1 MRRRTPPRA
10 GLALRFEPAE
20 SDTAVAARTIRVDSR
35 VTLAGCKT
43 LAARTRFASQK
54 SQCTLDRCHPRIN
67 ASLVAR
73 SVAIRTAQAARTLN
87 TLFLQHVH
95 RICTRNARDLSTQ
108 PDCWLIERCLRA
120 SIHCRSHAVCTA
132 KRSTHAAS
140 RSNSRRHPPRRPQ
153 RPSAMQLKALTSAAL
168 LAGAQAFVAPGASK
182 PALALRAEEVE
193 AAPVEVAPVA
203 EAAPEAEVV
212 APVAEVAA
220 VAPEPVLT
228 TPSVRSTRA
237 PPRAWDIALD
247 MPAGISAPF
256 GYFDPAGLGKKV
268 SEQRAKY
275 FRECELKHGRVA
287 MLAAF
292 GFPVAEHFHPL
303 FGGNIDVPSYVAYQ
317 QTPLQTFWP
326 VVLLYVGIVEIFSVF
341 TFENP
346 FGKGGFWTLKDDR
359 VRTTASRLR
368 RFWLGPHG
376 LHAIA
381 ATRRAKAASQMPRR
395 VVEQR
400 HDSSTGS
407 ENPFGKPRGGL
418 TRVSLRRYPA
428 TSAGTPWTCTLRTPR
443 AASRCRPKS

>member
-1 MRRRTPPRA
+1 
-10 GLALRFEPAE
+10 
-20 SDTAVAARTIRVDSR
+20 
-35 VTLAGCKT
+35 
-43 LAARTRFASQK
+43 
-54 SQCTLDRCHPRIN
+54 
-67 ASLVAR
+67 
-73 SVAIRTAQAARTLN
+73 
-87 TLFLQHVH
+87 
-95 RICTRNARDLSTQ
+95 
-108 PDCWLIERCLRA
+108 
-120 SIHCRSHAVCTA
+120 
-132 KRSTHAAS
+132 
-140 RSNSRRHPPRRPQ
+140 
-153 RPSAMQLKALTSAAL
+153 MQLKALTSAAL

-247 MPAGISAPF
+247 MPAGVSAPF

-268 SEQRAKY
+268 TEKRAKY

-326 VVLLYVGIVEIFSVF
+326 VVVF
-341 TFENP
+341 TIAVIEVFSIFPAFENP
-346 FGKGGFWTLKDDR
+346 NIEGWAIKKDHTAGDYGFDPLGLKPIDPAELKEMQ
-359 VRTTASRLR
+359 TKELNNGRLAMI
-368 RFWLGPHG
+368 
-376 LHAIA
+376 AIA
-381 ATRRAKAASQMPRR
+381 GMVVQEGVTGAKL
-395 VVEQR
+395 
-400 HDSSTGS
+400 
-407 ENPFGKPRGGL
+407 F
-418 TRVSLRRYPA
+418 
-428 TSAGTPWTCTLRTPR
+428 
-443 AASRCRPKS
+443 

>member
-1 MRRRTPPRA
+1 
-10 GLALRFEPAE
+10 
-20 SDTAVAARTIRVDSR
+20 
-35 VTLAGCKT
+35 
-43 LAARTRFASQK
+43 
-54 SQCTLDRCHPRIN
+54 
-67 ASLVAR
+67 
-73 SVAIRTAQAARTLN
+73 
-87 TLFLQHVH
+87 
-95 RICTRNARDLSTQ
+95 
-108 PDCWLIERCLRA
+108 
-120 SIHCRSHAVCTA
+120 
-132 KRSTHAAS
+132 
-140 RSNSRRHPPRRPQ
+140 
-153 RPSAMQLKALTSAAL
+153 MQLKALTSAAL
-168 LAGAQAFVAPGASK
+168 LASAQAFVAPGASK

-203 EAAPEAEVV
+203 EAAPEAEVA

-292 GFPVAEHFHPL
+292 GFPIAEHFHPL
-303 FGGNIDVPSYVAYQ
+303 FGGNIDVPSYIAYQ

-359 VRTTASRLR
+359 VPGDFGWDPMDFYPTDPQGRIEMQTKELNNGRVAM
-368 RFWLGPHG
+368 
-376 LHAIA
+376 IA
-381 ATRRAKAASQMPRR
+381 VAGMVAQELATGAKL
-395 VVEQR
+395 
-400 HDSSTGS
+400 
-407 ENPFGKPRGGL
+407 F
-418 TRVSLRRYPA
+418 
-428 TSAGTPWTCTLRTPR
+428 
-443 AASRCRPKS
+443 

>member
-1 MRRRTPPRA
+1 
-10 GLALRFEPAE
+10 
-20 SDTAVAARTIRVDSR
+20 
-35 VTLAGCKT
+35 
-43 LAARTRFASQK
+43 
-54 SQCTLDRCHPRIN
+54 
-67 ASLVAR
+67 
-73 SVAIRTAQAARTLN
+73 
-87 TLFLQHVH
+87 
-95 RICTRNARDLSTQ
+95 
-108 PDCWLIERCLRA
+108 
-120 SIHCRSHAVCTA
+120 
-132 KRSTHAAS
+132 
-140 RSNSRRHPPRRPQ
+140 
-153 RPSAMQLKALTSAAL
+153 MQLKALTSAAL
-168 LAGAQAFVAPGASK
+168 LAGAQALVAPGASK

-228 TPSVRSTRA
+228 TPSVKSTRA

-359 VRTTASRLR
+359 VRRPRPRLR
-368 RFWLGPHG
+368 ELAYISCSRVARRPHACVPSQVPG
-376 LHAIA
+376 DFGWDPMDMYPTDPQGRVEMQTKELNNGRVAMIA
-381 ATRRAKAASQMPRR
+381 VAGMVAQELATGAKL
-395 VVEQR
+395 
-400 HDSSTGS
+400 
-407 ENPFGKPRGGL
+407 F
-418 TRVSLRRYPA
+418 
-428 TSAGTPWTCTLRTPR
+428 
-443 AASRCRPKS
+443 

>member
-1 MRRRTPPRA
+1 
-10 GLALRFEPAE
+10 
-20 SDTAVAARTIRVDSR
+20 
-35 VTLAGCKT
+35 
-43 LAARTRFASQK
+43 
-54 SQCTLDRCHPRIN
+54 
-67 ASLVAR
+67 
-73 SVAIRTAQAARTLN
+73 
-87 TLFLQHVH
+87 
-95 RICTRNARDLSTQ
+95 
-108 PDCWLIERCLRA
+108 
-120 SIHCRSHAVCTA
+120 
-132 KRSTHAAS
+132 
-140 RSNSRRHPPRRPQ
+140 
-153 RPSAMQLKALTSAAL
+153 MQLKALTSAAL
-168 LAGAQAFVAPGASK
+168 LAGAQAFVAPGAGK

-193 AAPVEVAPVA
+193 AAPVEAAPVA

-212 APVAEVAA
+212 MPVAEVAA

-247 MPAGISAPF
+247 MPAGVSAPF

-268 SEQRAKY
+268 TEKRAKY

-359 VRTTASRLR
+359 VRRPRPRLHEFGVYLVLTSRI
-368 RFWLGPHG
+368 P
-376 LHAIA
+376 
-381 ATRRAKAASQMPRR
+381 
-395 VVEQR
+395 
-400 HDSSTGS
+400 
-407 ENPFGKPRGGL
+407 
-418 TRVSLRRYPA
+418 
-428 TSAGTPWTCTLRTPR
+428 
-443 AASRCRPKS
+443 

>member
-1 MRRRTPPRA
+1 
-10 GLALRFEPAE
+10 
-20 SDTAVAARTIRVDSR
+20 
-35 VTLAGCKT
+35 
-43 LAARTRFASQK
+43 
-54 SQCTLDRCHPRIN
+54 
-67 ASLVAR
+67 
-73 SVAIRTAQAARTLN
+73 
-87 TLFLQHVH
+87 
-95 RICTRNARDLSTQ
+95 
-108 PDCWLIERCLRA
+108 
-120 SIHCRSHAVCTA
+120 
-132 KRSTHAAS
+132 
-140 RSNSRRHPPRRPQ
+140 
-153 RPSAMQLKALTSAAL
+153 MQLKALTSAAL

-292 GFPVAEHFHPL
+292 GFPIAEHFHPL

-359 VRTTASRLR
+359 VRRPRPRLR
-368 RFWLGPHG
+368 EFGVYLVLTSRMPWPRRGPNVTPS
-376 LHAIA
+376 
-381 ATRRAKAASQMPRR
+381 TRGRLKERTDAASNTAVAAR
-395 VVEQR
+395 
-400 HDSSTGS
+400 
-407 ENPFGKPRGGL
+407 
-418 TRVSLRRYPA
+418 LRTA
-428 TSAGTPWTCTLRTPR
+428 TSAGAVRTASR
-443 AASRCRPKS
+443 VCSVTSSSGLASDASAASVTSPATSST

>member
-1 MRRRTPPRA
+1 
-10 GLALRFEPAE
+10 
-20 SDTAVAARTIRVDSR
+20 
-35 VTLAGCKT
+35 
-43 LAARTRFASQK
+43 
-54 SQCTLDRCHPRIN
+54 
-67 ASLVAR
+67 
-73 SVAIRTAQAARTLN
+73 
-87 TLFLQHVH
+87 
-95 RICTRNARDLSTQ
+95 
-108 PDCWLIERCLRA
+108 
-120 SIHCRSHAVCTA
+120 
-132 KRSTHAAS
+132 
-140 RSNSRRHPPRRPQ
+140 
-153 RPSAMQLKALTSAAL
+153 MQLKALTSAAL

-193 AAPVEVAPVA
+193 AAPVEAAPVA

-212 APVAEVAA
+212 MPVAEVAA

-247 MPAGISAPF
+247 MPAGVSAPF

-268 SEQRAKY
+268 TEKRAKY

-359 VRTTASRLR
+359 VRRPRPNR
-368 RFWLGPHG
+368 R
-376 LHAIA
+376 A
-381 ATRRAKAASQMPRR
+381 ATRND
-395 VVEQR
+395 VVR
-400 HDSSTGS
+400 LVDWLHDLGR
-407 ENPFGKPRGGL
+407 EPRGGL

-428 TSAGTPWTCTLRTPR
+428 TSAGTPWTCTPRTPR
-443 AASRCRPKS
+443 AASRCRRRN

>member
-1 MRRRTPPRA
+1 
-10 GLALRFEPAE
+10 
-20 SDTAVAARTIRVDSR
+20 
-35 VTLAGCKT
+35 
-43 LAARTRFASQK
+43 
-54 SQCTLDRCHPRIN
+54 
-67 ASLVAR
+67 
-73 SVAIRTAQAARTLN
+73 
-87 TLFLQHVH
+87 
-95 RICTRNARDLSTQ
+95 
-108 PDCWLIERCLRA
+108 
-120 SIHCRSHAVCTA
+120 
-132 KRSTHAAS
+132 
-140 RSNSRRHPPRRPQ
+140 
-153 RPSAMQLKALTSAAL
+153 MQLKALTSAAL
-168 LAGAQAFVAPGASK
+168 LAGAKAFIAPGASK

-212 APVAEVAA
+212 MPVAEVAA

-247 MPAGISAPF
+247 MPAGVSAPF

-268 SEQRAKY
+268 TEKRAKY

-359 VRTTASRLR
+359 VRRPRPRLR
-368 RFWLGPHG
+368 ELGVY
-376 LHAIA
+376 LVLQRHAIA
-381 ATRRAKAASQMPRR
+381 ATRRAKGHPITPHRDEKQRGATRR
-395 VVEQR
+395 LE
-400 HDSSTGS
+400 T
-407 ENPFGKPRGGL
+407 RGGL
-418 TRVSLRRYPA
+418 TRVSLRRCPA
-428 TSAGTPWTCTLRTPR
+428 TSAGTRWTCTLPILRVG
-443 AASRCRPKS
+443 